1 MRRSQV
7 VALLAVLVLALG
19 VGVAVAR
26 LRDDPKP
33 AARPSATP
41 TTATPSPT
49 TASPGATVSPTVR
62 PTPVGKGPRNREY
75 DVVLGDGI
83 SADDGAFAIA
93 AAGGEIVREE
103 PKVGVYTVMAGSD
116 FVARARKDGR
126 IHGVVTNPA
135 NGLPPAPGGPGRR
148 PGTGDGVRRT
158 DSGQDPLKDLQWD
171 MDMIK
176 APEARRTEAGD
187 SRVLVAV
194 IDTGVDRTHP
204 DLRKAYDT
212 RLSRNFTVDHPGAD
226 GPCEEKDC
234 TDPVGT
240 DPAGHGT
247 HVAGTIAAAA
257 DRFGMAGVA
266 PGVRLV
272 DLRAG
277 QDSGLFFLMP
287 TVKALVYAGDIGV
300 DVANMSYF
308 VDPWLFNC
316 PDSPDDSA
324 VERYEQQALI
334 EGVRR
339 AVEYAHSHGVTMVA
353 AAGNEH
359 ADLDAPG
366 TDTLSPDFPE
376 GEARRRRVTARCEVL
391 PTTLDHVLE
400 VSALGRDRVKADY
413 SDYGLQHITVTAPG
427 GSGLLADG
435 SGGGGSIQTL
445 SSYPEALLRE
455 EGAID
460 SNGAPRSPSVVQYCA
475 GSSCGY
481 YRYLTGTSMASP
493 HVAGVAALV
502 VSRYGKAD
510 AAHAGGLTM
519 SPEAVRRILVGTATA
534 MSCPSPPRVDYSRRP
549 ADYSATCRSAGGR
562 TSFYGAGLVNALAA
576 VSR

>member
-1 MRRSQV
+1 
-7 VALLAVLVLALG
+7 
-19 VGVAVAR
+19 
-26 LRDDPKP
+26 
-33 AARPSATP
+33 
-41 TTATPSPT
+41 
-49 TASPGATVSPTVR
+49 
-62 PTPVGKGPRNREY
+62 
-75 DVVLGDGI
+75 
-83 SADDGAFAIA
+83 
-93 AAGGEIVREE
+93 
-103 PKVGVYTVMAGSD
+103 
-116 FVARARKDGR
+116 
-126 IHGVVTNPA
+126 
-135 NGLPPAPGGPGRR
+135 
-148 PGTGDGVRRT
+148 
-158 DSGQDPLKDLQWD
+158 
-171 MDMIK
+171 
-176 APEARRTEAGD
+176 
-187 SRVLVAV
+187 
-194 IDTGVDRTHP
+194 
-204 DLRKAYDT
+204 
-212 RLSRNFTVDHPGAD
+212 
-226 GPCEEKDC
+226 
-234 TDPVGT
+234 
-240 DPAGHGT
+240 
-247 HVAGTIAAAA
+247 
-257 DRFGMAGVA
+257 
-266 PGVRLV
+266 
-272 DLRAG
+272 
-277 QDSGLFFLMP
+277 MP

-376 GEARRRRVTARCEVL
+376 GEARRRRVTADCEVL

-413 SDYGLQHITVTAPG
+413 SDYGLRHITVTAPG
-427 GSGLLADG
+427 GSSLLADG

-455 EGAID
+455 EGAVD
-460 SNGAPRSPSVVQYCA
+460 GNGNPRSPSVVRYCA
-475 GSSCGY
+475 GSTCGY

-502 VSRYGKAD
+502 VSKYGKAD
-510 AAHAGGLTM
+510 PDHQGGLTM
-519 SPEAVRRILVGTATA
+519 SPESVRKILVGSATA

-549 ADYSATCRSAGGR
+549 ADYAATCRSAGGR